1 MTIEKIQKAREAGY
15 SDDQIVEHIAKKN
28 PKIKES
34 YDMGVPLETLFGKPV
49 LVQDGKQISETKD
62 AIETEGKN
70 QEEIKK
76 EMFGETPYKPSG
88 KEIAGAIAANI
99 AISEGAKIAGSAT
112 GASLGAVTGPGAV
125 VTSPVGAGVGYVVG
139 AIGGGVA
146 GSAAEQKILREDF
159 SVGKAAVNSLLN
171 LVPGGIGKITSR
183 GKTIAKVTTEL
194 AKRPVLTNIGIGA
207 ATAPVALTMERMA
220 EGEPVTAQD
229 QFNAGLAASVLG
241 AGLGASSEVA
251 KKLLGKF
258 AKRTPDEIDELVR
271 KGNPDAV
278 SYVDMLTDGIDP
290 DVYSFK
296 DFFNEI
302 TKTTQARLAPSTVV
316 GRNVAEEI
324 KESDRTVDAARKL
337 GAGLNVRIRKFIEK
351 SPDPNSTE
359 NLVLEY
365 ITGGQGPLPR
375 EIDEIADVVD
385 SARVNIRKQQ
395 QNLLNDHYSG
405 RSPLV
410 EPLVKKIEQSLNDG
424 DYLSREYKFFLT
436 PSYVPSQKHTRE
448 LKAKLASDGNSP
460 EEVEAIIANLNA
472 KRIEPRAIDDIVDP
486 ANTASGILKRKSD
499 LSPEMRRYLG
509 EITEVGEKV
518 EGTLSKLGVLNAMNT
533 GDANIAEIFTKT
545 GVAKVAGEGID
556 DPNMVPLTL
565 RRGAATVNGE
575 QIYVPKEVQTAL
587 NTLYGQNIDVKGADI
602 VKNKLSDTFQSGISI
617 SKAAKV
623 LGNIPAYFVQLYG
636 NTSSI
641 LGMGMNPF
649 KGIIPGV
656 KAAAA
661 EFAPVANRLSV
672 KDLEDVARRKRLG
685 LTGSGAT
692 VSDIRSGLSGVGEK
706 VLGKPISFLGKIY
719 SIPDVSGRNVVFES
733 NLSFLRKAA
742 PASSSDDVKDALTEK
757 LASRMTNATYQNYDY
772 LNQGLK
778 TASRYGLLGQF
789 AAFPLEFMRNQY
801 NQVRIAKKMIDG
813 SFADELGDELG
824 PLNRKVIAQEGVKR
838 LAALTAVYAGTIA
851 GIETWNKESSN
862 MTEEQ
867 IEAAK
872 ESVFPEWDKTNPLV
886 VQKDKDGNI
895 FYANPSYLVP
905 AAQLATP
912 FMAAMNGESF
922 EDAVMKGFSSLYGSV
937 SGEGNFI
944 MNALVPAIQNKD
956 LKTGRAISAETDAID
971 SIIERSGWFVD
982 ETFTP
987 GVVREFNKAT
997 STTEPQSVNQTAMRQ
1012 FGLRVNKTTIDKGAS
1027 FKIKEVVNS
1036 LSSLSS
1042 DMSSARFKISGEE
1055 LENEYQRLNGIY
1067 RRNQEELIK
1076 HASNYQKLGLSQNE
1090 VIRLLRGNN
1099 IGAKNALAVIDGE
1112 VLDMQKAPRE
1122 SITDIYDELQGDKV
1136 NAIREIAKKKPA
1148 LAKSLA
1154 EKHKELTRNQRL
1166 NIDEKDKAVLSLGAT
1181 DGSRAEYILKQMRKS
1196 NDPNGVLREFKRRRL
1211 VTAAVMDYIN
1221 QAQNAVEGR

>member
-1 MTIEKIQKAREAGY
+1 
-15 SDDQIVEHIAKKN
+15 
-28 PKIKES
+28 
-34 YDMGVPLETLFGKPV
+34 
-49 LVQDGKQISETKD
+49 
-62 AIETEGKN
+62 
-70 QEEIKK
+70 
-76 EMFGETPYKPSG
+76 
-88 KEIAGAIAANI
+88 
-99 AISEGAKIAGSAT
+99 
-112 GASLGAVTGPGAV
+112 
-125 VTSPVGAGVGYVVG
+125 
-139 AIGGGVA
+139 
-146 GSAAEQKILREDF
+146 
-159 SVGKAAVNSLLN
+159 
-171 LVPGGIGKITSR
+171 
-183 GKTIAKVTTEL
+183 
-194 AKRPVLTNIGIGA
+194 
-207 ATAPVALTMERMA
+207 
-220 EGEPVTAQD
+220 
-229 QFNAGLAASVLG
+229 
-241 AGLGASSEVA
+241 
-251 KKLLGKF
+251 
-258 AKRTPDEIDELVR
+258 
-271 KGNPDAV
+271 
-278 SYVDMLTDGIDP
+278 
-290 DVYSFK
+290 
-296 DFFNEI
+296 
-302 TKTTQARLAPSTVV
+302 
-316 GRNVAEEI
+316 
-324 KESDRTVDAARKL
+324 
-337 GAGLNVRIRKFIEK
+337 
-351 SPDPNSTE
+351 
-359 NLVLEY
+359 
-365 ITGGQGPLPR
+365 
-375 EIDEIADVVD
+375 
-385 SARVNIRKQQ
+385 
-395 QNLLNDHYSG
+395 
-405 RSPLV
+405 
-410 EPLVKKIEQSLNDG
+410 
-424 DYLSREYKFFLT
+424 
-436 PSYVPSQKHTRE
+436 
-448 LKAKLASDGNSP
+448 
-460 EEVEAIIANLNA
+460 
-472 KRIEPRAIDDIVDP
+472 
-486 ANTASGILKRKSD
+486 
-499 LSPEMRRYLG
+499 
-509 EITEVGEKV
+509 
-518 EGTLSKLGVLNAMNT
+518 
-533 GDANIAEIFTKT
+533 
-545 GVAKVAGEGID
+545 
-556 DPNMVPLTL
+556 
-565 RRGAATVNGE
+565 
-575 QIYVPKEVQTAL
+575 
-587 NTLYGQNIDVKGADI
+587 
-602 VKNKLSDTFQSGISI
+602 
-617 SKAAKV
+617 
-623 LGNIPAYFVQLYG
+623 
-636 NTSSI
+636 
-641 LGMGMNPF
+641 
-649 KGIIPGV
+649 
-656 KAAAA
+656 
-661 EFAPVANRLSV
+661 
-672 KDLEDVARRKRLG
+672 
-685 LTGSGAT
+685 
-692 VSDIRSGLSGVGEK
+692 
-706 VLGKPISFLGKIY
+706 
-719 SIPDVSGRNVVFES
+719 
-733 NLSFLRKAA
+733 
-742 PASSSDDVKDALTEK
+742 
-757 LASRMTNATYQNYDY
+757 
-772 LNQGLK
+772 
-778 TASRYGLLGQF
+778 
-789 AAFPLEFMRNQY
+789 MRNQY

-922 EDAVMKGFSSLYGSV
+922 EDAVIKGFSSLYGSV

-997 STTEPQSVNQTAMRQ
+997 SPTEPQSVNQTAMRQ
-1012 FGLRVNKTTIDKGAS
+1012 FGLRVNKTSIDKGAS